1 MLFEAATR
9 RELARS
15 FAATLVVVLTIVITM
30 MLIRVLGLAARGSA
44 APQDVLLLLGF
55 TALSHLAT
63 VLCLSLFVAIVLSL
77 GRMHRD
83 SEIAVWLCSGVHLA
97 SFLRPVLRM
106 AAPVFVVVAVLVFVA
121 WPWVNRQSLELR
133 QRYEQRSDL
142 TRVAPGSFQSSADGQ
157 RVFFIDRD
165 QPEALEA
172 RNVFILARQADTE
185 SVTTARAG
193 RLEQGPDGERTLV
206 LEQGQR
212 ADHKASTGE
221 RAVARFQSYQL
232 RVQEAGIRPVTDP
245 PPKAT
250 STADLLRQGTAQAQG
265 EIAWRAGILLA
276 TCNLALLGVGLS
288 SVHPRRPSNW
298 NLVFAL
304 LAFVVYFNLVNLS
317 QASVAAGRWT
327 LPGALLL
334 LHGSGLCLG
343 ALLLWWRASGAARLG
358 SLRWPATSESAT

>member
-15 FAATLVVVLTIVITM
+15 FAATLVVVLTIVMTM

-63 VLCLSLFVAIVLSL
+63 VLCLSLFVAIVLCL

-83 SEIAVWLCSGVHLA
+83 SEITVWLSSGVHLA
-97 SFLRPVLRM
+97 SFLKPVSRT
-106 AAPVFVVVAVLVFVA
+106 AAPVVVLVALLVFVA

-142 TRVAPGSFQSSADGQ
+142 TRVAPGSFQTSADGQ
-157 RVFFIDRD
+157 RVFFVDRD

-172 RNVFILARQADTE
+172 RNVFILSRQPDAE

-193 RLEQGPDGERTLV
+193 RLEQGPDGERRLV

-212 ADHKASTGE
+212 ADLRISTGE
-221 RAVARFQSYQL
+221 RAVARFQNYQL
-232 RVQEAGIRPVTDP
+232 RVQEADTRPITNP

-250 STADLLRQGTAQAQG
+250 PTTELIAQGTAEADG

-276 TCNLALLGVGLS
+276 TVNLALLGVGLS

-327 LPGALLL
+327 LPGALAA
-334 LHGSGLCLG
+334 LHGLAFLAG
-343 ALLLWWRASGAARLG
+343 AALLWWRASGYSRLG
-358 SLRWPATSESAT
+358 PRGPGNVSGSTR